1 MIPSLSLATF
11 GASAIALTSCSSKDI
26 DPDIDPD
33 KDSPYMVTLKKK
45 QIFNWIMLGT
55 ITQI

>member
-45 QIFNWIMLGT
+45 QIFN
-55 ITQI
+55 